1 MIRPKRSVRGAAAT
15 IALTSGISVVAPA
28 VIGAVAHAANTQ
40 TMYATTDVNVRSAS
54 SNSGKVLTVVAR
66 GQSVQ
71 VTGEKVRGWIPV
83 AVNGTTGWIYQRF
96 LTEESIRPVHFGS
109 DPLPDTMIATVPVN
123 VRDNS
128 ANAGKVLTVAE
139 RGQEVQVTG
148 RPDGGWLPVSVNG
161 KSGWIYGR
169 YLATGKVA
177 PAPSKPTVDATSGS
191 STSRDKSR
199 PALDNAAT
207 RTTSGVNVR
216 TAPSP
221 SGQVIDQLADGAGVE
236 VTGEAHGNWVEVR
249 ANGHTGWV
257 YRTHLSGK
265 VPAAQPIKHAEP
277 AKHSEPAKSTKHAK
291 DGASTHTTSGVNVRT
306 APTPKASIVTS
317 LAEGTGIKVTGNAR
331 GNWVEVRANGHTG
344 WVYRTHL
351 SGKVPAAQP
360 IKHAEPAKHS
370 EPAKSTKHAKDGAS
384 THTTSGVNVRTAPT
398 PKASIVTSLAEGTGI
413 KVTGNARGNWVE
425 VRANGHTGWVYR
437 THLSGKVPAAQP
449 IKHAEPVKH
458 KGGDTS
464 RDTTRP
470 SRHHAK
476 DGASNKGSGRVGGR
490 CIASFYDEPQSTASG
505 EQFNPNAM
513 TAAHKS
519 LSLGTHIRVTNVRNG
534 RSVVVRINDR
544 GPYVAGR
551 CVDLSRAS
559 FAEIADLGQGTTPIT
574 YTVLD

>member
-1 MIRPKRSVRGAAAT
+1 M
-15 IALTSGISVVAPA
+15 
-28 VIGAVAHAANTQ
+28 Q
-40 TMYATTDVNVRSAS
+40 
-54 SNSGKVLTVVAR
+54 
-66 GQSVQ
+66 
-71 VTGEKVRGWIPV
+71 
-83 AVNGTTGWIYQRF
+83 
-96 LTEESIRPVHFGS
+96 
-109 DPLPDTMIATVPVN
+109 
-123 VRDNS
+123 
-128 ANAGKVLTVAE
+128 
-139 RGQEVQVTG
+139 
-148 RPDGGWLPVSVNG
+148 
-161 KSGWIYGR
+161 
-169 YLATGKVA
+169 
-177 PAPSKPTVDATSGS
+177 
-191 STSRDKSR
+191 
-199 PALDNAAT
+199 
-207 RTTSGVNVR
+207 
-216 TAPSP
+216 
-221 SGQVIDQLADGAGVE
+221 
-236 VTGEAHGNWVEVR
+236 VR

-265 VPAAQPIKHAEP
+265 VPAAQPIKHKGGDTSRDTTRP
-277 AKHSEPAKSTKHAK
+277 SRHHAK

-317 LAEGTGIKVTGNAR
+317 LAEGTGVKVTGDAR
-331 GNWVEVRANGHTG
+331 GNWV
-344 WVYRTHL
+344 
-351 SGKVPAAQP
+351 Q
-360 IKHAEPAKHS
+360 
-370 EPAKSTKHAKDGAS
+370 
-384 THTTSGVNVRTAPT
+384 
-398 PKASIVTSLAEGTGI
+398 
-413 KVTGNARGNWVE
+413 

-476 DGASNKGSGRVGGR
+476 DGASNKGSGRADAR
-490 CIASFYDEPQSTASG
+490 CVASFYDEPQSTASG

>member
-169 YLATGKVA
+169 YLTTGKVA

-199 PALDNAAT
+199 PVLDNAAT

-277 AKHSEPAKSTKHAK
+277 VKHKGGDTSRDTTRPSRHHAK

-317 LAEGTGIKVTGNAR
+317 LAEGTGV
-331 GNWVEVRANGHTG
+331 
-344 WVYRTHL
+344 
-351 SGKVPAAQP
+351 
-360 IKHAEPAKHS
+360 
-370 EPAKSTKHAKDGAS
+370 
-384 THTTSGVNVRTAPT
+384 
-398 PKASIVTSLAEGTGI
+398 

>member
-96 LTEESIRPVHFGS
+96 LTAENVRPAHLGS
-109 DPLPDTMIATVPVN
+109 DPLPDTMVATVPVN
-123 VRDNS
+123 VRDDS

-169 YLATGKVA
+169 YLTTGKSA
-177 PAPSKPTVDATSGS
+177 PAPAKPNTDTKGDS
-191 STSRDKSR
+191 STSRDTNR

-207 RTTSGVNVR
+207 R
-216 TAPSP
+216 
-221 SGQVIDQLADGAGVE
+221 
-236 VTGEAHGNWVEVR
+236 
-249 ANGHTGWV
+249 
-257 YRTHLSGK
+257 
-265 VPAAQPIKHAEP
+265 
-277 AKHSEPAKSTKHAK
+277 
-291 DGASTHTTSGVNVRT
+291 TTSGVNVRT

-317 LAEGTGIKVTGNAR
+317 LAEGTGVKVTG
-331 GNWVEVRANGHTG
+331 
-344 WVYRTHL
+344 
-351 SGKVPAAQP
+351 
-360 IKHAEPAKHS
+360 
-370 EPAKSTKHAKDGAS
+370 D
-384 THTTSGVNVRTAPT
+384 
-398 PKASIVTSLAEGTGI
+398 
-413 KVTGNARGNWVE
+413 ARGNWVE

-476 DGASNKGSGRVGGR
+476 DGDSNKGSGRADAR
-490 CIASFYDEPQSTASG
+490 CVASFYDEPQSTASG

>member
-54 SNSGKVLTVVAR
+54 SNSGKVLAVVAR

-169 YLATGKVA
+169 YLTTGKSA
-177 PAPSKPTVDATSGS
+177 PAPAKPNTDTKGDS
-191 STSRDKSR
+191 STSRDTNR

-236 VTGEAHGNWVEVR
+236 VTGEAHGNWVQVR
-249 ANGHTGWV
+249 AGH
-257 YRTHLSGK
+257 R
-265 VPAAQPIKHAEP
+265 
-277 AKHSEPAKSTKHAK
+277 
-291 DGASTHTTSGVNVRT
+291 
-306 APTPKASIVTS
+306 
-317 LAEGTGIKVTGNAR
+317 
-331 GNWVEVRANGHTG
+331 
-344 WVYRTHL
+344 
-351 SGKVPAAQP
+351 
-360 IKHAEPAKHS
+360 
-370 EPAKSTKHAKDGAS
+370 
-384 THTTSGVNVRTAPT
+384 
-398 PKASIVTSLAEGTGI
+398 
-413 KVTGNARGNWVE
+413 
-425 VRANGHTGWVYR
+425 TGWVYR

>member
-96 LTEESIRPVHFGS
+96 LTEESIRPVRFGS

-123 VRDNS
+123 VRDDS

-169 YLATGKVA
+169 YLTTGKSA
-177 PAPSKPTVDATSGS
+177 PAPAKPNTDTKGDS
-191 STSRDKSR
+191 STSRDTNR

-207 RTTSGVNVR
+207 R
-216 TAPSP
+216 
-221 SGQVIDQLADGAGVE
+221 
-236 VTGEAHGNWVEVR
+236 
-249 ANGHTGWV
+249 
-257 YRTHLSGK
+257 
-265 VPAAQPIKHAEP
+265 
-277 AKHSEPAKSTKHAK
+277 
-291 DGASTHTTSGVNVRT
+291 TTSGVNVRT

-317 LAEGTGIKVTGNAR
+317 LAEGTGVKVTG
-331 GNWVEVRANGHTG
+331 
-344 WVYRTHL
+344 
-351 SGKVPAAQP
+351 
-360 IKHAEPAKHS
+360 
-370 EPAKSTKHAKDGAS
+370 D
-384 THTTSGVNVRTAPT
+384 
-398 PKASIVTSLAEGTGI
+398 
-413 KVTGNARGNWVE
+413 ARGNWVE

-476 DGASNKGSGRVGGR
+476 DGDSNKGSGRADAR
-490 CIASFYDEPQSTASG
+490 CVASFYDEPQSTASG

>member
-277 AKHSEPAKSTKHAK
+277 
-291 DGASTHTTSGVNVRT
+291 
-306 APTPKASIVTS
+306 
-317 LAEGTGIKVTGNAR
+317 
-331 GNWVEVRANGHTG
+331 
-344 WVYRTHL
+344 
-351 SGKVPAAQP
+351 
-360 IKHAEPAKHS
+360 
-370 EPAKSTKHAKDGAS
+370 
-384 THTTSGVNVRTAPT
+384 
-398 PKASIVTSLAEGTGI
+398 
-413 KVTGNARGNWVE
+413 
-425 VRANGHTGWVYR
+425 
-437 THLSGKVPAAQP
+437 
-449 IKHAEPVKH
+449 VKH

>member
-169 YLATGKVA
+169 YLTTGKVA

-199 PALDNAAT
+199 PVLDNAAT

-236 VTGEAHGNWVEVR
+236 VTGEAHGNWVQVR
-249 ANGHTGWV
+249 AGH
-257 YRTHLSGK
+257 R
-265 VPAAQPIKHAEP
+265 
-277 AKHSEPAKSTKHAK
+277 
-291 DGASTHTTSGVNVRT
+291 
-306 APTPKASIVTS
+306 
-317 LAEGTGIKVTGNAR
+317 
-331 GNWVEVRANGHTG
+331 
-344 WVYRTHL
+344 
-351 SGKVPAAQP
+351 
-360 IKHAEPAKHS
+360 
-370 EPAKSTKHAKDGAS
+370 
-384 THTTSGVNVRTAPT
+384 
-398 PKASIVTSLAEGTGI
+398 
-413 KVTGNARGNWVE
+413 
-425 VRANGHTGWVYR
+425 TGWVYR

-519 LSLGTHIRVTNVRNG
+519 LSLGTHIRLTNVRNG
-534 RSVVVRINDR
+534 RSVVVRINAR

-551 CVDLSRAS
+551 CVALSRAS

>member
-169 YLATGKVA
+169 YLTTGKVA

-199 PALDNAAT
+199 PVLDNAAT

-221 SGQVIDQLADGAGVE
+221 SGQVNDQLADGAGVE
-236 VTGEAHGNWVEVR
+236 VTGEAHGNWVQVR
-249 ANGHTGWV
+249 AGH
-257 YRTHLSGK
+257 R
-265 VPAAQPIKHAEP
+265 
-277 AKHSEPAKSTKHAK
+277 
-291 DGASTHTTSGVNVRT
+291 
-306 APTPKASIVTS
+306 
-317 LAEGTGIKVTGNAR
+317 
-331 GNWVEVRANGHTG
+331 
-344 WVYRTHL
+344 
-351 SGKVPAAQP
+351 
-360 IKHAEPAKHS
+360 
-370 EPAKSTKHAKDGAS
+370 
-384 THTTSGVNVRTAPT
+384 
-398 PKASIVTSLAEGTGI
+398 
-413 KVTGNARGNWVE
+413 
-425 VRANGHTGWVYR
+425 TGWVYR

>member
-169 YLATGKVA
+169 YLTTGKVA

-236 VTGEAHGNWVEVR
+236 VTGEAHGNWVQVR
-249 ANGHTGWV
+249 AGH
-257 YRTHLSGK
+257 R
-265 VPAAQPIKHAEP
+265 
-277 AKHSEPAKSTKHAK
+277 
-291 DGASTHTTSGVNVRT
+291 
-306 APTPKASIVTS
+306 
-317 LAEGTGIKVTGNAR
+317 
-331 GNWVEVRANGHTG
+331 
-344 WVYRTHL
+344 
-351 SGKVPAAQP
+351 
-360 IKHAEPAKHS
+360 
-370 EPAKSTKHAKDGAS
+370 
-384 THTTSGVNVRTAPT
+384 
-398 PKASIVTSLAEGTGI
+398 
-413 KVTGNARGNWVE
+413 
-425 VRANGHTGWVYR
+425 TGWVYR

-476 DGASNKGSGRVGGR
+476 DGASNKGSGRADAR
-490 CIASFYDEPQSTASG
+490 CVASFYDEPQSTASG

-519 LSLGTHIRVTNVRNG
+519 LRLGTHIRVTNVRNG

-559 FAEIADLGQGTTPIT
+559 FARIADLGQGTTPIT